1 MARIKYVAGTM
12 DFEAFKS
19 LTEIVLSISRLV
31 RDLGDAGNTDP
42 QLGEMS
48 GKVVEMNTLVIDI
61 QAKAL
66 SLQDEVASQR
76 QRIRELEEE
85 LVRAKDH
92 REDLERYVKI
102 EVGGEAFV
110 YALKK
115 GMEKAEPPHWLCCTC
130 YEKGQKSTLQKWGTP
145 MYYPNDTA
153 WDCPN
158 CNHRIVVSKTRTP
171 AVQDFF
177 FRRTT

>member
-1 MARIKYVAGTM
+1 MAGGSDIKFFAALIKILEFG
-12 DFEAFKS
+12 
-19 LTEIVLSISRLV
+19 
-31 RDLGDAGNTDP
+31 LG
-42 QLGEMS
+42 
-48 GKVVEMNTLVIDI
+48 
-61 QAKAL
+61 
-66 SLQDEVASQR
+66 
-76 QRIRELEEE
+76 
-85 LVRAKDH
+85 
-92 REDLERYVKI
+92 
-102 EVGGEAFV
+102 GGEAFV

-145 MYYPNDTA
+145 VYCPDDMA

-171 AVQDFF
+171 AAQDFF